1 VYDPRV
7 KTASQWKAFYS
18 DERGRL
24 GEAGLHE
31 LLDRAPEL
39 ELPSAGALVFPHTIL
54 SVTGELTAAVARAVL
69 RSGADEVLALG
80 VLHGGRDED
89 AQLVGRARA
98 GDVLSRLTL
107 RRVHDGA
114 DPVCAEEFSL
124 DAFEALLRAAAAREG
139 RKAPRVL
146 ARYPFLVGDDPQ
158 SLNGIHELAKLA
170 GRMPVVA
177 TADPLH
183 HGAGYGDPVGR
194 RRAEGDDSTRAWAR
208 ACIEAQLD
216 LLARGEWTAFA
227 RLAAEV
233 RSDFRDAGPVLA
245 HLLRSRGALR
255 GEVLQLRLVDY
266 AAALGAEAPS
276 WVAGPL
282 MRLAA

>member
-1 VYDPRV
+1 V

-18 DERGRL
+18 DERARL
-24 GEAGLHE
+24 GAAGLAE
-31 LLDRAPEL
+31 LLDRSADV
-39 ELPSAGALVFPHTIL
+39 ELPAAGALVFPHTML
-54 SVTGELTAAVARAVL
+54 SATGELTAAVARAVL
-69 RSGADEVLALG
+69 RSGAHEVLALG

-89 AQLVGRARA
+89 AQLVGRARS

-107 RRVHDGA
+107 RRVHHEGDA
-114 DPVCAEEFSL
+114 TCAEEFSL
-124 DAFEALLRAAAAREG
+124 DGFEALLHAAAAREG

-146 ARYPFLVGDDPQ
+146 ARYPFLVGDDPG
-158 SLNGIHELAKLA
+158 SLTGIHELAKLA
-170 GRMPVVA
+170 ERMPVVA

-183 HGAGYGDPVGR
+183 HGAGYGAPVGQ
-194 RRAEGDDSTRAWAR
+194 RRAEDDESTRAWAR

-233 RSDFRDAGPVLA
+233 RSDFGDAGPVLA
-245 HLLRSRGALR
+245 HLLRARGAPR

-282 MRLAA
+282 MRLLA